1 MGTRMGGTWRGSPV
15 TAPVVAELQWIC
27 IPASSPQRGW
37 TQGAP
42 GKGWECSGIRVIKF
56 NQGGHGI
63 MEPIRLENTFKINK
77 SNLYPMIA
85 NGWSNMCSC
94 LIARELLLSLLGRRR
109 WR

>member
-1 MGTRMGGTWRGSPV
+1 
-15 TAPVVAELQWIC
+15 
-27 IPASSPQRGW
+27 
-37 TQGAP
+37 
-42 GKGWECSGIRVIKF
+42 
-56 NQGGHGI
+56 

-94 LIARELLLSLLGRRR
+94 LIARELPLSLLGRRR